1 MRWGKCRRMCCGRS
15 TRVEALLLTAFTA
28 RSRPPQKYPG
38 RLWVDPNATPTRQQ
52 AMRRPSQA
60 EQLTTAVPAVA
71 VFDYANA
78 MGQVDQDVLH
88 IIARAFVNQ

>member
-1 MRWGKCRRMCCGRS
+1 
-15 TRVEALLLTAFTA
+15 
-28 RSRPPQKYPG
+28 
-38 RLWVDPNATPTRQQ
+38 
-52 AMRRPSQA
+52 MRRPSQA